1 MIRLAAI
8 VSIASLC
15 GLATPSLATEWVN
28 CASPDGGA
36 SFDFLVGTTEVLS
49 IVGMTITVGEKV
61 WATDPAYGPGEP
73 TSVGQAF
80 ETDTMILI
88 DAVDPRVDAVDPG
101 VTAKIAE
108 LRLFKASEADAP
120 VYGGTMRVPGQGA
133 WAVSCSGT

>member
-8 VSIASLC
+8 AVSLC
-15 GLATPSLATEWVN
+15 GLAAPALATEWVN

-36 SFDFLVGTTEVLS
+36 SFDFLVGTTDVLS
-49 IVGMTITVGEKV
+49 IAGMTITVGETV

-88 DAVDPRVDAVDPG
+88 DAVDPA

-108 LRLFKASEADAP
+108 LRLFKTTEADAP
-120 VYGGTMRVPGQGA
+120 VYGGTMRVPGHGA
-133 WAVSCSGT
+133 WAVNCASS